1 MTRNQMLRMTAIA
14 AVNLIGSTYLL
25 IEPDG
30 KRGKGA
36 RLQPSKAIPP
46 LALAVTKGGGYTPAG
61 LVAECSA
68 AW

>member
-14 AVNLIGSTYLL
+14 AVNLIGSTYLR

-36 RLQPSKAIPP
+36 RLQHQSNDPP
-46 LALAVTKGGGYTPAG
+46 LALAGTKTGGYTPAG